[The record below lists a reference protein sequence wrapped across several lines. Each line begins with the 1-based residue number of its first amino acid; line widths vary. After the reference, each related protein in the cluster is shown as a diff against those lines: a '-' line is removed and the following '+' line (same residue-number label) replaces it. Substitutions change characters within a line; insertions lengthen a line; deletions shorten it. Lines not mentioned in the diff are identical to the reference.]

1 MIEAGR
7 ASSIASAGL
16 SSLVSVKNGRFEV
29 MMKLIAAERSGAE
42 AILGEQP
49 KSRVDAFSSI
59 LIFNLFEECL
69 PRRLIPLKSRI

>member
-16 SSLVSVKNGRFEV
+16 SILVSVKNGRFEV

-59 LIFNLFEECL
+59 LIFNHFEKCL
-69 PRRLIPLKSRI
+69 PRRLMPLKSRI

>member
-1 MIEAGR
+1 MIEAER

-59 LIFNLFEECL
+59 LIFNLFEKCL